1 MAETL
6 NTYKETAPTEEQKN
20 HEQAMLEKVAQSE
33 QAGQERP
40 DWLPEK
46 FTSVEDMAKAYGEL
60 EKKLGST
67 TETEN
72 KTETPEE
79 KQETPEVDTASASE
93 VADVLDKAGV
103 DFDTLQNEFNENGG
117 LNEDSYKKLEEAGF
131 PKSLVDTWIAG
142 QQALATDIHEQIFGT
157 VGGEENY
164 NQMIEWAGDNLP
176 PSDIDAFNKAVD
188 SGDIN
193 MINFAVNGLT
203 ARYRSEVGT
212 EPRLLQGE
220 TNGTSGGSYQ
230 SAAELTAAMRDPRYQ
245 SDPAYRRSVSD
256 KLSRSNVF

>member
-6 NTYKETAPTEEQKN
+6 NTYKEQPPTEEQKA
-20 HEQAMLEKVAQSE
+20 HEQAMLDKVAQSE

-46 FTSVEDMAKAYGEL
+46 FNSVEDMAQAYGEL

-67 TETEN
+67 TETEQT
-72 KTETPEE
+72 KEETPEE
-79 KQETPEVDTASASE
+79 TTDPETASASE
-93 VADVLDKAGV
+93 VADVLNKSGV
-103 DFDTLQNEFNENGG
+103 DFDTLQAEFNENGG

-142 QQALATDIHEQIFGT
+142 QQALATDIHEQIFGS

-164 NQMIEWAGDNLP
+164 NQMLEWAGDNLP
-176 PSDIDAFNKAVD
+176 QSDIDAFNQAVD

-193 MINFAVNGLT
+193 MINFAVNGLS

-245 SDPAYRRSVSD
+245 SDPAYRRAVSE
-256 KLSRSNVF
+256 KLRRSNVF

>member
-6 NTYKETAPTEEQKN
+6 NTYQEGANAEPAEHT
-20 HEQAMLEKVAQSE
+20 QAMLEKAAQIE
-33 QAGQERP
+33 ENNRGVERP

-46 FTSVEDMAKAYGEL
+46 FNSVEDMAKAYGEL
-60 EKKLGST
+60 EKKLSSPSTDTETKEET
-67 TETEN
+67 TE
-72 KTETPEE
+72 ETPD
-79 KQETPEVDTASASE
+79 PETASASE
-93 VADVLDKAGV
+93 VADVLNKSGV

-131 PKSLVDTWIAG
+131 SKTLVDSWIAG

-176 PSDIDAFNKAVD
+176 PSEIDAFNKAVD

-220 TNGTSGGSYQ
+220 TNGTSGGSFQ

-245 SDPAYRRSVSD
+245 SDPAYRRAVSD

>member
-6 NTYKETAPTEEQKN
+6 NTYQEPAPSEEQKA
-20 HEQAMLEKVAQSE
+20 HEQAMLDKVAQSE

-40 DWLPEK
+40 EWLPEK
-46 FTSVEDMAKAYGEL
+46 FKSVEDMAKAYGEL
-60 EKKLGST
+60 EKKLSSPSSEAET
-67 TETEN
+67 TEEVTE
-72 KTETPEE
+72 ETPD
-79 KQETPEVDTASASE
+79 PETASASE
-93 VADVLDKAGV
+93 VADVLNKSGV
-103 DFDTLQNEFNENGG
+103 DFDTLQAEFNENGG

-142 QQALATDIHEQIFGT
+142 QQALATDIHEQVFGS

-164 NQMIEWAGDNLP
+164 NQMLEWAGDNLP
-176 PSDIDAFNKAVD
+176 DSEIDAFNKAID

-193 MINFAVNGLT
+193 MINFAVNGLS

-212 EPRLLQGE
+212 EPRLIQGE
-220 TNGTSGGSYQ
+220 TSGTSGGSFQ

-245 SDPAYRRSVSD
+245 SDPAYRRAVAD
-256 KLSRSNVF
+256 KLKRSNVF

>member
-6 NTYKETAPTEEQKN
+6 NTYQEPAPSDEQKA

-46 FTSVEDMAKAYGEL
+46 FNSVEDMAKAYGEL
-60 EKKLGST
+60 EKKLGSPSSETET
-67 TETEN
+67 TEEVTE
-72 KTETPEE
+72 ETPD
-79 KQETPEVDTASASE
+79 PETASASE
-93 VADVLDKAGV
+93 VAEVLNKSGV
-103 DFDTLQNEFNENGG
+103 DFDTLQAEFNENGG

-142 QQALATDIHEQIFGT
+142 QQALATDLYEQVFGS
-157 VGGEENY
+157 VGGEESY
-164 NQMIEWAGDNLP
+164 NQMLEWAGDNLP
-176 PSDIDAFNKAVD
+176 QSEIDAFNKAID

-193 MINFAVNGLT
+193 MINFAVNGLS

-212 EPRLLQGE
+212 EPRLIQGE
-220 TNGTSGGSYQ
+220 TSGTSGGSFQ

-245 SDPAYRRSVSD
+245 SDPAYRRAIAE
-256 KLSRSNVF
+256 KLKRSNVF

>member
-6 NTYKETAPTEEQKN
+6 NTYKEQPPTEEQQA
-20 HEQAMLEKVAQSE
+20 HEKAMLEKVAQSE

-46 FTSVEDMAKAYGEL
+46 FNSVEDMAKAYGEL
-60 EKKLGST
+60 EKKLGSAPE
-67 TETEN
+67 TETKQEV
-72 KTETPEE
+72 TEETPD
-79 KQETPEVDTASASE
+79 PETASASE
-93 VADVLDKAGV
+93 VADVLNKSGV
-103 DFDTLQNEFNENGG
+103 DFDTLQAEFNENGG

-142 QQALATDIHEQIFGT
+142 QQALATDLHDQVFGS

-176 PSDIDAFNKAVD
+176 QSEIDAFNKAVD

-193 MINFAVNGLT
+193 MINFAVNGLS

-212 EPRLLQGE
+212 EPRLVQGE
-220 TNGTSGGSYQ
+220 TSGTSGGSFQ

-245 SDPAYRRSVSD
+245 SDPAYRRAVAD
-256 KLSRSNVF
+256 KLKRSNVF

>member
-6 NTYKETAPTEEQKN
+6 NTYKEQPPTEEQQA
-20 HEQAMLEKVAQSE
+20 HEKAMLEKVAQSE

-40 DWLPEK
+40 EWLPEK
-46 FTSVEDMAKAYGEL
+46 FNSVEDMAKAYGEL

-67 TETEN
+67 PETETKQEV
-72 KTETPEE
+72 TEETPD
-79 KQETPEVDTASASE
+79 PETASASE
-93 VADVLDKAGV
+93 VAEVLNKSGV
-103 DFDTLQNEFNENGG
+103 DFDTLQAEFNENGG

-142 QQALATDIHEQIFGT
+142 QQALATDLYDQVFGS
-157 VGGEENY
+157 VGGEESY

-176 PSDIDAFNKAVD
+176 QSEIDAFNKAVD

-193 MINFAVNGLT
+193 MINFAVNGLS

-212 EPRLLQGE
+212 EPRLVQGE
-220 TNGTSGGSYQ
+220 TSGTSGGSFQ

-245 SDPAYRRSVSD
+245 SDPAYRRAVAD
-256 KLSRSNVF
+256 KLKRSNVF

>member
-6 NTYKETAPTEEQKN
+6 NTYTETEPTEEQKA
-20 HEQAMLEKVAQSE
+20 HEQAMLDKVAQSE

-46 FTSVEDMAKAYGEL
+46 FNSVEDMAKAYGEL
-60 EKKLGST
+60 EKKLSSPSTDTETKEET
-67 TETEN
+67 TE
-72 KTETPEE
+72 ETPD
-79 KQETPEVDTASASE
+79 PETASASE
-93 VADVLDKAGV
+93 VADVLNKSGV

-131 PKSLVDTWIAG
+131 SKTLVDSWIAG

-176 PSDIDAFNKAVD
+176 PSEIDAFNKAVD

-220 TNGTSGGSYQ
+220 TNGTSGGSFQ

-245 SDPAYRRSVSD
+245 SDPAYRRMVSD